1 MAFIHHSNASRF
13 SIQAQTEAA
22 VCMKNLS
29 NWTPAVAEIHTWPEY
44 TPQPLR
50 TLPGLAQKLGVNQV
64 FAKDESKRFGAYFG
78 SFKAIGAPYAVYKI
92 LADESY
98 TKTGVRPSPVELR
111 TFKRDITKSVTVC
124 VASDGDQGRGLAYG
138 AQLFGCRC
146 VVYIHSHVSE
156 GRADITKE
164 LGAVVIR
171 VYGEY
176 KASVS
181 RAKED
186 ARMNNWFFVSSTS
199 WPDFDNDIPQHVMN
213 A

>member
-1 MAFIHHSNASRF
+1 M
-13 SIQAQTEAA
+13 
-22 VCMKNLS
+22 
-29 NWTPAVAEIHTWPEY
+29 
-44 TPQPLR
+44 
-50 TLPGLAQKLGVNQV
+50 
-64 FAKDESKRFGAYFG
+64 
-78 SFKAIGAPYAVYKI
+78 
-92 LADESY
+92 
-98 TKTGVRPSPVELR
+98 
-111 TFKRDITKSVTVC
+111 C
-124 VASDGDQGRGLAYG
+124 VASDGDQGRELAYG

-146 VVYIHSHVSE
+146 VVYIHSQVSE

-171 VYGEY
+171 VNGEY

>member
-13 SIQAQTEAA
+13 SIHAQTEAA
-22 VCMKNLS
+22 MCMKNLF
-29 NWTPAVAEIHTWPEY
+29 
-44 TPQPLR
+44 
-50 TLPGLAQKLGVNQV
+50 QV
-64 FAKDESKRFGAYFG
+64 FVKDESKRFGAYFG
-78 SFKAIGAPYAVYKI
+78 SFKALGAPYAVYKI
-92 LADESY
+92 LADEVH
-98 TKTGVRPSPVELR
+98 TKTGARPSPAELR
-111 TFKRDITKSVTVC
+111 TFQYRDITKSVTVC
-124 VASDGDQGRGLAYG
+124 VASDGDQGRELAYG

-146 VVYIHSHVSE
+146 VVYIHSQVSE

-171 VYGEY
+171 VNGEY